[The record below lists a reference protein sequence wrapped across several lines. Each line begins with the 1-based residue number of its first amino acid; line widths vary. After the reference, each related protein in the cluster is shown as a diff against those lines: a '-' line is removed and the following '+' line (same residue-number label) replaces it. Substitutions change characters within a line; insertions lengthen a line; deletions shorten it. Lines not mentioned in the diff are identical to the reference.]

1 MARVIA
7 LIHGINVGSTRKLPM
22 ADLRAACADAGL
34 GPVATYIQS
43 GNLVLEHHDP
53 LAAER
58 ALEAV
63 IAARF
68 KLDCRSSRGPRRRGR
83 IVYAFP
89 FRTLLKRRR
98 AACTSWSVSAPPV
111 DAVDA
116 LAGRARDG
124 ERIARWGNEIA
135 IHFTNGA
142 GARRLSPVLIDR
154 LVGGPATARNWNTVL
169 KLREMAMAP
178 KRRACQADLMS
189 DRPLSV
195 SASAALNGPR
205 WVSWIANPLG
215 GRLS

>member
-7 LIHGINVGSTRKLPM
+7 LIRGINVGSTRKLPM

-43 GNLVLEHHDP
+43 GNLVLEHDDP
-53 LAAER
+53 PAAER

-68 KLDCRSSRGPRRRGR
+68 KLDVP
-83 IVYAFP
+83 VVA
-89 FRTLLKRRR
+89 RT
-98 AACTSWSVSAPPV
+98 AATWDALVSACPFPDLAEASPRSLHILVCKRPPAV

-124 ERIARWGNEIA
+124 ERIARWGKEIA

-142 GARRLSPVLIDR
+142 GTSRLSPVLIDR
-154 LVGGPATARNWNTVL
+154 LIGGPATARNWNTVL
-169 KLREMAMAP
+169 KLREMAMA
-178 KRRACQADLMS
+178 QTM
-189 DRPLSV
+189 
-195 SASAALNGPR
+195 
-205 WVSWIANPLG
+205 
-215 GRLS
+215 